1 MFLGGV
7 KRFCCNLIKGMYC
20 VATNCYGVLILCCCY
35 FMAVMYT
42 VSRVCFNLEE
52 KMFWESRNSSFVQLS
67 STYHTFLIQNNLF
80 LNFFMIIIWRKN
92 NISSWSN
99 PRSINRIY
107 IKYMCCTRTE
117 QGWLILRFS
126 YASHMFSLSWKTF
139 N

>member
-52 KMFWESRNSSFVQLS
+52 KMFRESRNSSFVQLVLTIHFS
-67 STYHTFLIQNNLF
+67 FRITYFWI
-80 LNFFMIIIWRKN
+80 FFMIIIWRKN